1 MRIILPRLKTQLRHN
16 FFEYILLT
24 VLFVFFSY
32 FSFSVVKLGK
42 QLAEKVS
49 IKDLHALVM
58 LKLSKKLNIESS
70 AGCNYEY
77 LAAHFDMSSDNIH
90 LISQKKN
97 PTKEVLKWIRQNPE
111 NTVAK
116 LRETLVEMERDDCVK
131 IIDEKYKCEVYLVYE
146 SPVNDEYLLL
156 LLYG

>member
-1 MRIILPRLKTQLRHN
+1 MMRIILPRLKTQLRHN

-58 LKLSKKLNIESS
+58 LKLSKKLNIESP
-70 AGCNYEY
+70 AGYDYEY
-77 LAAHFDMSSDNIH
+77 LAAHFDMSIDNIH

-97 PTKEVLKWIRQNPE
+97 PTKEILKWIGQKPQ

-131 IIDEKYKCEVYLVYE
+131 IIDEKYKCEVCLVYE

-156 LLYG
+156 YG